1 MTIESPVG
9 QGPISQGSAGHRH
22 RVVVVGG
29 GFGGLNAVRELADAD
44 VDVTLVDR
52 TNHHLFQPLLYQ
64 VAAGILSPGLIA
76 PALRGIVKE
85 QDNVRVLLADVHTL
99 DLDAKVV
106 HAKGP
111 DDRPV
116 DLPYDTLI
124 VAAGAT
130 HSYFG
135 KDEFAEYAPGMKT
148 IEDARFTRDA
158 ILSKFEM
165 AEEAADPTERAEW
178 LTFVVIGAG
187 PTGVELVG
195 QIAELAHTVLPRDYR
210 SINTR
215 EARIVLLEGAPSV
228 LPPFDKKLQA
238 YTHRAL
244 EKMGVEIHTNSLAIA
259 MDHESITFKAPE
271 GVQTIRARTRIWAAG
286 VAASPLAKQLAEKSG
301 AGDRPRGPN
310 PGEPRLHR
318 AGAPRG
324 VRDRRHGVAE
334 QAPRG
339 GAAGAAGGRVRRQG
353 DQEAAGGR
361 DGRRAVQVLRQGL
374 DGDDRLPVGGGG
386 RVQVQG
392 HGRARLRDVG
402 VHPRGLPG
410 RLGQPPSHAVPV
422 AAELGVHQE
431 PQPPHHHLQPCEEG
445 PPHGSH
451 LLDRSP
457 SAGDPARGEPAGRPE
472 PSRWRCRTG
481 RLRGRVRG
489 RDGSGRAAAGAGL
502 RRPHPVRRH
511 GDARAAARP
520 GPRLEDVGAT
530 GVSVSDHSL
539 LHLRRPPPHGRG
551 RRRLR
556 PADHA
561 RRGGRH
567 VGSAGRADR
576 RRELGLGAP
585 GLLLRSSPSSPSC
598 SAATG

>member
-1 MTIESPVG
+1 MTIETPVG
-9 QGPISQGSAGHRH
+9 QVPNPQGPAGHRH

-165 AEEAADPTERAEW
+165 AEEAADPAERAEW

-187 PTGVELVG
+187 PTGVELAG

-215 EARIVLLEGAPSV
+215 DARIVLLEGAPAV

-238 YTHRAL
+238 YTRRVL
-244 EKMGVEIHTNSLAIA
+244 EGIGVEVHTNSLAIA
-259 MDHESITFKAPE
+259 MDHESITFKSPE
-271 GVQTIRARTRIWAAG
+271 GEQTIRARTRIWAAG
-286 VAASPLAKQLAEKSG
+286 VAASPLARQLAGKVGVETDRAGRIPVNPDCTLPGHPEVFAVGDMVSLNKLPGVAQPALQEGRYVGKVIKARLAGEPAPPPFKYFDKGSMATIGYRSAVADAFKLKVTGVLAYLMWAFIHVMYLVGWGNRLGTMYTWARALVFTKNRGHRIITFEQAHSQVEHHAQPARPAIDEATPPATGTEPSG
-301 AGDRPRGPN
+301 PLPPGDRP
-310 PGEPRLHR
+310 
-318 AGAPRG
+318 
-324 VRDRRHGVAE
+324 AE
-334 QAPRG
+334 QVP
-339 GAAGAAGGRVRRQG
+339 AAGREAG
-353 DQEAAGGR
+353 
-361 DGRRAVQVLRQGL
+361 
-374 DGDDRLPVGGGG
+374 
-386 RVQVQG
+386 
-392 HGRARLRDVG
+392 
-402 VHPRGLPG
+402 
-410 RLGQPPSHAVPV
+410 
-422 AAELGVHQE
+422 
-431 PQPPHHHLQPCEEG
+431 
-445 PPHGSH
+445 
-451 LLDRSP
+451 
-457 SAGDPARGEPAGRPE
+457 
-472 PSRWRCRTG
+472 
-481 RLRGRVRG
+481 
-489 RDGSGRAAAGAGL
+489 
-502 RRPHPVRRH
+502 
-511 GDARAAARP
+511 
-520 GPRLEDVGAT
+520 
-530 GVSVSDHSL
+530 
-539 LHLRRPPPHGRG
+539 
-551 RRRLR
+551 
-556 PADHA
+556 
-561 RRGGRH
+561 
-567 VGSAGRADR
+567 
-576 RRELGLGAP
+576 
-585 GLLLRSSPSSPSC
+585 
-598 SAATG
+598 